1 MIEFPKDF
9 KEFLQL
15 LNSKKVEYL
24 IVGGYA
30 VGYHGFP
37 RSTGDLDIWIS
48 VNDENAA
55 KMVEVLKEFGFDISL
70 IQKDLFLHEGKI
82 IRMGVPP
89 MRLEILTAIDGV
101 SFDNCFSR
109 CLIVD
114 FGSFTANIISKE
126 DLLKNKR
133 STGRPKDFADYSILK
148 EQNTEDSLLDGSVKT
163 DEAILKKLSEY
174 PYMTIKEVSKSSNL
188 STLAVEKQIGKLKK
202 QGRLRRV
209 GPTRGGYWEVV
220 RKENL

>member
-1 MIEFPKDF
+1 MIELPKDF

-37 RSTGDLDIWIS
+37 RATGDLDIWIS
-48 VNDENAA
+48 VCEENAA
-55 KMVEVLKEFGFDISL
+55 KMIEVLKEFGFDVSQ
-70 IQKDLFLHEGKI
+70 IQKDLFMHEGKI
-82 IRMGVPP
+82 IRIGVPP
-89 MRLEILTAIDGV
+89 IRLEILTAIDGV
-101 SFDNCFSR
+101 SFDKCFSR
-109 CLIVD
+109 CLAVD

-133 STGRPKDFADYSILK
+133 STGRLKDFADYSILK
-148 EQNTEDSLLDGSVKT
+148 EQNNEDSLPPGSVKT
-163 DEAILKKLSEY
+163 DEAILKKISEH
-174 PYMTIKEVSKSSNL
+174 PYMTIKEVSKAINL
-188 STLAVEKQIGKLKK
+188 TYRETEKQIGNLKK
-202 QGRLRRV
+202 KGRLRRV
-209 GPTRGGYWEVV
+209 GPTKGEYWEVI